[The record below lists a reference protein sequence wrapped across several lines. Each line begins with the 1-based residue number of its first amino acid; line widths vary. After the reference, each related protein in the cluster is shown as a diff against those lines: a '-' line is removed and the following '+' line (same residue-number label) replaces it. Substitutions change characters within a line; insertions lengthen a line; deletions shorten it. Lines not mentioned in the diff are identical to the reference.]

1 MDEGHIIVTGLPR
14 LRTSEHLV
22 VKDRGEPDARPCDN
36 DYRDPVW
43 TGSTGTRGA
52 VGLPCAYGVA
62 LQGYDT
68 VAYFTRHQAT
78 RGHSDK
84 KIMWKGAIWY
94 FASTENL
101 QRFESN
107 PRAYAPRYGGHCA
120 YGVSRGLLVS
130 GDPHAWRI
138 VGGRLYVMHDEH
150 ILRQWSQESEANI
163 QKANLNWPALYK
175 R

>member
-1 MDEGHIIVTGLPR
+1 MRVLAILITAILFGLVRPG
-14 LRTSEHLV
+14 LAEQSAYHA
-22 VKDRGEPDARPCDN
+22 PD
-36 DYRDPVW
+36 
-43 TGSTGTRGA
+43 GA
-52 VGLPCAYGVA
+52 A

-68 VAYFTRHQAT
+68 VAYFTRHEAT

-101 QRFESN
+101 QRFEAN

-130 GDPHAWRI
+130 GDPHSWRI
-138 VGGRLYVMHDEH
+138 VGGRLYVMHDER
-150 ILRQWSQESEANI
+150 ILQEWSQESEANI

-175 R
+175 H

>member
-1 MDEGHIIVTGLPR
+1 MRVLAILITVILFGL
-14 LRTSEHLV
+14 V
-22 VKDRGEPDARPCDN
+22 RPVLAEQSAFHAPN
-36 DYRDPVW
+36 
-43 TGSTGTRGA
+43 
-52 VGLPCAYGVA
+52 GVA

-68 VAYFTRHQAT
+68 VAYFTRHEAT

-101 QRFESN
+101 QRFEAN

-130 GDPHAWRI
+130 GDPLNWQI
-138 VGGRLYVMHDEH
+138 VGGRLYVMHDER
-150 ILRQWSQESEANI
+150 ILQEWSQESEANI

>member
-1 MDEGHIIVTGLPR
+1 MRVLAIMITVILFGL
-14 LRTSEHLV
+14 V
-22 VKDRGEPDARPCDN
+22 RP
-36 DYRDPVW
+36 
-43 TGSTGTRGA
+43 
-52 VGLPCAYGVA
+52 GLAEQSAYHAPNGVA

-120 YGVSRGLLVS
+120 SGVSRGLLVS

-150 ILRQWSQESEANI
+150 ILGEWSQESEANI